1 MSTFQNE
8 EIANHK
14 LWLTSRKSGTVT
26 GVLDVV
32 SFDLNQIILDT
43 QMGILTI
50 KGEGLHVK
58 TVNLEKGQV
67 DMDGKVDSL
76 TYADSKTMKARSMMG
91 RLFK

>member
-76 TYADSKTMKARSMMG
+76 TYADSKTMKTRSMMG